1 MSTSMR
7 IERVTALP
15 GTLTASTMYIVKSAE
30 AGFAEVYFSNNEGTE
45 ARHIINKAEING
57 MITDAVT
64 AFSNM
69 EVVADIAARDAM
81 TLTRNALVLVLDA
94 TGDATVQAGAA
105 TYVYDLGNTAW
116 VKISEFES
124 LDVVLQWDSIV
135 GRPTSSVAAIDDA
148 VAKAHVHANKTQID
162 KIGEDVTGKLTYNG
176 ANIEA
181 NVAVAAW

>member
-1 MSTSMR
+1 MSASMR

-30 AGFAEVYFSNNEGTE
+30 AGFAEVYFSNNDGSE
-45 ARHIINKAEING
+45 ARHIINKSEINN
-57 MITDAVT
+57 MVTDAVT

-69 EVVADIAARDAM
+69 EVVADITARDAIS
-81 TLTRNALVLVLDA
+81 LTRNALVLVLDA
-94 TGDATVQAGAA
+94 SGDVSVAAGAA
-105 TYVYDLGNTAW
+105 TYVYDLANTAW

-124 LDVVLQWDSIV
+124 LDVTLQWTNIQ
-135 GRPTSSVAAIDDA
+135 GRPTSSSAAIDDA
-148 VAKAHVHANKTQID
+148 VAKAHVHANKAQID
-162 KIGEDVTGKLTYNG
+162 LIGEDVTGKLTYNG